1 MSKAP
6 RRRPQKES
14 SQVQV
19 SSVRER
25 ILLKNQIPTTW
36 PEGVEEALVAIAQK
50 PTDNPAGGAMDLTQV
65 PFVTIDGKDA
75 RDFDDAVYCR
85 QGPDGFDLDV
95 AIADVS
101 RWVERDS
108 PLDVAARERGN
119 SVYLPGH
126 VVPMLPELLSNG
138 LCSLN
143 PGEVRYALVC
153 RMKVTHQGKV
163 NSYEFVEAR
172 IQSAARLNYESVSAF
187 LEQPDGA
194 PLAVSLAIKES
205 LTALDTVSRQ
215 LLSQRRAA
223 GSLHLEFSET
233 DTFFDADGRIEA
245 MTSRPR
251 LGGARLIEECM
262 LAANVCAG
270 QTLDRSLSQA
280 IYRCHDAPDRD
291 AINTLRE
298 IFGMFGATIEGGRVP
313 TGESLS
319 RALASARQT
328 EVPLTSLQVL
338 ILRSMKQAF
347 YSPSKAPHYG
357 LGFATYTHFTSPI
370 RRYPDLI
377 VHRLLKALLDRSE
390 TTERDY
396 GAAELGVIAEQ
407 SSCTE
412 RRAEIAEREMMA
424 WLKGQFMHQYIGNV
438 FSGTVSGI
446 AGFGVFVTLDD
457 FPIEGMIHVSELG
470 RGYFEFDERH
480 MTLAAHG
487 TGESVRLGDTMRV
500 RVAGV
505 QSEDGKIDFIR
516 VSDEGD
522 RAVSS
527 RSRKRNSSR
536 QNQPPSRRRLGHK
549 RRH

>member
-1 MSKAP
+1 
-6 RRRPQKES
+6 
-14 SQVQV
+14 
-19 SSVRER
+19 
-25 ILLKNQIPTTW
+25 
-36 PEGVEEALVAIAQK
+36 
-50 PTDNPAGGAMDLTQV
+50 
-65 PFVTIDGKDA
+65 
-75 RDFDDAVYCR
+75 
-85 QGPDGFDLDV
+85 
-95 AIADVS
+95 
-101 RWVERDS
+101 
-108 PLDVAARERGN
+108 
-119 SVYLPGH
+119 
-126 VVPMLPELLSNG
+126 
-138 LCSLN
+138 
-143 PGEVRYALVC
+143 
-153 RMKVTHQGKV
+153 
-163 NSYEFVEAR
+163 
-172 IQSAARLNYESVSAF
+172 
-187 LEQPDGA
+187 
-194 PLAVSLAIKES
+194 
-205 LTALDTVSRQ
+205 
-215 LLSQRRAA
+215 
-223 GSLHLEFSET
+223 
-233 DTFFDADGRIEA
+233 
-245 MTSRPR
+245 
-251 LGGARLIEECM
+251 M

-457 FPIEGMIHVSELG
+457 FPVEGMIHVSELG
-470 RGYFEFDERH
+470 RGYFEFNERH

-505 QSEDGKIDFIR
+505 QAEDGKIDLRGCPMMVAVRSPRGLVSAIKHVRISR
-516 VSDEGD
+516 VPGVACATGADIDGYQEPGPMWLSPG
-522 RAVSS
+522 
-527 RSRKRNSSR
+527 
-536 QNQPPSRRRLGHK
+536 
-549 RRH
+549 

>member
-1 MSKAP
+1 
-6 RRRPQKES
+6 
-14 SQVQV
+14 
-19 SSVRER
+19 
-25 ILLKNQIPTTW
+25 
-36 PEGVEEALVAIAQK
+36 
-50 PTDNPAGGAMDLTQV
+50 
-65 PFVTIDGKDA
+65 
-75 RDFDDAVYCR
+75 
-85 QGPDGFDLDV
+85 
-95 AIADVS
+95 
-101 RWVERDS
+101 
-108 PLDVAARERGN
+108 
-119 SVYLPGH
+119 
-126 VVPMLPELLSNG
+126 
-138 LCSLN
+138 
-143 PGEVRYALVC
+143 
-153 RMKVTHQGKV
+153 
-163 NSYEFVEAR
+163 
-172 IQSAARLNYESVSAF
+172 
-187 LEQPDGA
+187 
-194 PLAVSLAIKES
+194 LAIKES

-233 DTFFDADGRIEA
+233 ETFFDADGRIEA
-245 MTSRPR
+245 MTSRAR

-457 FPIEGMIHVSELG
+457 FPVEGMIHVSELG

-505 QSEDGKIDFIR
+505 QAEDGKIDFTR
-516 VSDEGD
+516 VSDDGG
-522 RAVSS
+522 RAVSL
-527 RSRKRNSSR
+527 RSRKRHKTR
-536 QNQPPSRRRLGHK
+536 QDQPRSRRRVRQRRGH
-549 RRH
+549 